1 MIMQKLAYDGKF
13 EGNILVVG
21 RTECGKTSFIERLAV
36 NNVFGKLTK
45 IKWVSQISLSK
56 QREAQIQ
63 SNFDCPLSFQYP
75 KNVEEL
81 DSLLEELKT
90 KTADE
95 NDTDSAIENIYGIKK
110 KNLLTTMASMHSLV
124 F

>member
-90 KTADE
+90 KIQLCIHF
-95 NDTDSAIENIYGIKK
+95 SYYLSRKI
-110 KNLLTTMASMHSLV
+110 NLEITSVANES